1 MNKTC
6 KWSGCGKRMTGTGI
20 CSKHNAIVNDAIK
33 ENGGITARADEPC
46 SLKGCQRPAI
56 GVLPLCEMH
65 ASRYMLK
72 GNVSAVL
79 KMHNNPQTRPRVV

>member
-1 MNKTC
+1 
-6 KWSGCGKRMTGTGI
+6 MTGTGI
-20 CSKHNAIVNDAIK
+20 CSKHNALVNAAIK
-33 ENGGITARADEPC
+33 ANGSNTAPADELC
-46 SLKGCQRPAI
+46 GLKGCQRPAI

-79 KMHNNPQTRPRVV
+79 KTRNNPQTRVA